1 MTPLIL
7 VTNDD
12 GVRSP
17 GLHALAAAMLPLG
30 DVLIAA
36 PLTQQTSMSRALTR
50 GGDAGRIEA
59 IPLSLDGRSL
69 IAYGVHASPALAAAH
84 GVLEL
89 AERVPDLCVSG
100 INYGENLGLSLT
112 RSGTLGAA
120 LELTSFSIP
129 GIAVSLESD
138 PEHHYATDYP
148 PMDWD
153 AAAWIAHEMAARV
166 LAHGLPRGTHVL
178 NINVPQGATRTT
190 AIRWTHQSRHNYY
203 EYIDQHERPHDQPYR
218 LREDRITRADV
229 EPTSDI
235 YAFAVERAISIT
247 PLTANLTSPGYADPW
262 LAAV

>member
-1 MTPLIL
+1 MTALIL

-30 DVLIAA
+30 EVLIAA
-36 PLTQQTSMSRALTR
+36 PASQQTSMSRALLR
-50 GGDAGRIEA
+50 GGEAGRIEQH
-59 IPLSLDGRSL
+59 PLMLDGRAL
-69 IAYGVHASPALAAAH
+69 TAYGIHGSPALAAAH

-89 AERVPDLCVSG
+89 ADRVPDLCVSG

-120 LELTSFSIP
+120 LELTSFGIP
-129 GIAVSLESD
+129 GIAVSLESR
-138 PEHHYATDYP
+138 PEDHYATDYP
-148 PMDWD
+148 PMDW
-153 AAAWIAHEMAARV
+153 ATAAWIAHELAARV
-166 LAHGLPRGTHVL
+166 LARGLPSGTHIL
-178 NINVPQGATRTT
+178 NINVPHGATRATPL
-190 AIRWTHQSRHNYY
+190 RWTHQSRHNYY

-235 YAFAVERAISIT
+235 YAFAVERAIAIT
-247 PLTANLTSPGYADPW
+247 PLTANLTAPGYADAW
-262 LAAV
+262 LTP